1 MRRRTRL
8 GLIAALAC
16 LPLACGVGARLG
28 GAAEPQM
35 AEHVGAW
42 VWRSSVE
49 RFGGFSGLE
58 LSADGLDF
66 AAVSDRGTLAQGRLQ
81 RDSDGRVTGVEQAV
95 LRPLQDRKGQALTG
109 RFTDAEGLALAAD
122 GSLYISFEGY
132 ARVARYAEPGDAAEQ
147 LPRPGAFDAMQNNSS
162 LEALAIGPDGAL
174 YTLPERSGAR
184 DRPFPV
190 WRFRGGQWD
199 QPFALPRDGNW
210 LPVGADFGPDG
221 QLYLLERDFF
231 VIGFLSRVRR
241 FRIEGDAVTGGE
253 VLLQTRAAAHDN
265 LEGIAVWQDAGGA
278 IRLTMISDDNFLWV
292 QRTEFVDYRLAP

>member
-16 LPLACGVGARLG
+16 LPLVFGIGTRLG
-28 GAAEPQM
+28 GAAEPQL
-35 AEHVGAW
+35 AEHVGTW

-66 AAVSDRGTLAQGRLQ
+66 AAVLDRGTIAQGRLQ
-81 RDSDGRVTGVEQAV
+81 RGADGRVTGVEQATLLP
-95 LRPLQDRKGQALTG
+95 LRDSKGEALTG
-109 RFTDAEGLALAAD
+109 RFTDAEGLAMAAD
-122 GSLYISFEGY
+122 RSLYVSFEGY
-132 ARVARYAEPGDAAEQ
+132 ARVARYASPGGVAER
-147 LPRPGAFDAMQNNSS
+147 LPRPDAFDALQNNSS
-162 LEALAIGPDGAL
+162 LEAMAIGPDSAL
-174 YTLPERSGAR
+174 YTLPERSGAK

-190 WRFRGGQWD
+190 WRFRGGDWE

-221 QLYLLERDFF
+221 QFYLLERDFF
-231 VIGFLSRVRR
+231 GIGFLSRVRR
-241 FRIEGDAVTGGE
+241 FAIDGDTVTGGE
-253 VLLQTRAAAHDN
+253 VLLQTRTATHDN
-265 LEGIAVWQDAGGA
+265 LEGIAVWQDAAGA
-278 IRLTMISDDNFLWV
+278 IRLTMISDDNFFWV

>member
-16 LPLACGVGARLG
+16 LLLAYGVGARLG
-28 GAAEPQM
+28 GAAEPQ
-35 AEHVGAW
+35 AAVHVGSW

-66 AAVSDRGTLAQGRLQ
+66 AAVSDRGTVAQGRLR
-81 RDSDGRVTGVEQAV
+81 RDVEGRVTGVEQAV
-95 LRPLQDRKGQALTG
+95 LLPLQDSKGQELTG
-109 RFTDAEGLALAAD
+109 RLADAEGLALAAD

-132 ARVARYAEPGDAAEQ
+132 ARVARYAEPGDAAER
-147 LPRPGAFDAMQNNSS
+147 LPRPDAFDAMQNNSS

-184 DRPFPV
+184 DLPFPV
-190 WRFRGGQWD
+190 WRFWAGQWD
-199 QPFALPRDGNW
+199 QPFALPRSGNW

-231 VIGFLSRVRR
+231 GIGFLSRVRR
-241 FRIEGDAVTGGE
+241 FGVEGDHVSGGE
-253 VLLQTRAAAHDN
+253 VLLQTGTALHDN

-278 IRLTMISDDNFLWV
+278 IRLTMISDDNFFWV
-292 QRTEFVDYRLAP
+292 QRTEFVEYRLAR

>member
-8 GLIAALAC
+8 GLIAALSC
-16 LPLACGVGARLG
+16 LPLAFGIGTRLG
-28 GAAEPQM
+28 GAAEPQL
-35 AEHVGAW
+35 AEHVGSW

-58 LSADGLDF
+58 LSADGLGF

-81 RDSDGRVTGVEQAV
+81 RDAEGRVIGVEQATLLP
-95 LRPLQDRKGQALTG
+95 LRDSKGEELTG
-109 RFTDAEGLALAAD
+109 RFADAEGLARTAD
-122 GSLYISFEGY
+122 GSLYVSFEGY
-132 ARVARYAEPGDAAEQ
+132 ARVAYYTSPEAAAER

-162 LEALAIGPDGAL
+162 LEALAVGPEDAL
-174 YTLPERSGAR
+174 YTLPERSGAK

-190 WRFRGGQWD
+190 WRYRAGQWD

-221 QLYLLERDFF
+221 RLYLLERDFF
-231 VIGFLSRVRR
+231 GIGFLSRVRR
-241 FRIEGDAVTGGE
+241 FAIEDDAVTGGE
-253 VLLQTRAAAHDN
+253 VLLQTRTAAHDN

-278 IRLTMISDDNFLWV
+278 IRLTMISDDNFFWV
-292 QRTEFVDYRLAP
+292 QRTEFVDYRLTR

>member
-16 LPLACGVGARLG
+16 LPLAYGVGVRLG
-28 GAAEPQM
+28 GAAEPQL
-35 AEHVGAW
+35 AEHVGTW
-42 VWRSSVE
+42 VWRSGND

-81 RDSDGRVTGVEQAV
+81 RDADGRVTGVGQAT
-95 LRPLQDRKGQALTG
+95 LRPLQDSKGQMLTG

-132 ARVARYAEPGDAAEQ
+132 ARVARYASPGSAAER
-147 LPRPGAFDAMQNNSS
+147 LPRPDAFDALQNNSS
-162 LEALAIGPDGAL
+162 LEALAIGPDGTL

-190 WRFRGGQWD
+190 WRFKGGQWD
-199 QPFALPRDGNW
+199 QPFALPRSGNW

-221 QLYLLERDFF
+221 QFYLLERDFF
-231 VIGFLSRVRR
+231 GIGFLSRVRR
-241 FRIEGDAVTGGE
+241 FQVEGDHVTGGE
-253 VLLQTRAAAHDN
+253 ALLQTRAALHDN
-265 LEGIAVWQDAGGA
+265 LEGIAVWQDEGGA

-292 QRTEFVDYRLAP
+292 QRTEFVEYRLLP

>member
-1 MRRRTRL
+1 MRRRSRL

-16 LPLACGVGARLG
+16 LPLVFGINARLG
-28 GAAEPQM
+28 GAAEPQL
-35 AEHVGAW
+35 AEHVGSW

-58 LSADGLDF
+58 LSADGLGF
-66 AAVSDRGTLAQGRLQ
+66 VAVSDRGTLAQGRLK
-81 RDSDGRVTGVEQAV
+81 RDKAGRVTGVQHAT
-95 LRPLQDRKGQALTG
+95 LRPLRDSKGEALTG
-109 RFTDAEGLALAAD
+109 RFTDAEGLAMAPD
-122 GSLYISFEGY
+122 GSLYVSFEGY
-132 ARVARYAEPGDAAEQ
+132 ARVARYADPGGPAER
-147 LPRPGAFDAMQNNSS
+147 LPRPDAFDSLQNNSS

-174 YTLPERSGAR
+174 YTLPERSGAK

-210 LPVGADFGPDG
+210 LPVGADFGPDR

-231 VIGFLSRVRR
+231 GVGFLSRVRR
-241 FRIEGDAVTGGE
+241 FGIEGDSVTGGE
-253 VLLQTRAAAHDN
+253 VLLQTRTAAHDN

-278 IRLTMISDDNFLWV
+278 VRLTMISDDNFFWV